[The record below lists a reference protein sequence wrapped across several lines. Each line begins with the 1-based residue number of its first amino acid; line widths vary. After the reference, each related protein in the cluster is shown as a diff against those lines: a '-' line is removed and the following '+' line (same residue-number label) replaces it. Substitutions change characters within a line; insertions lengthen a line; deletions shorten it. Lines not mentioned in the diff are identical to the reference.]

1 MSIMR
6 AKFYLNAEQWHIDSM
21 EGRARFISILICIR
35 FFPPI
40 VECACV
46 DMNSWETILSKIQTC
61 PHSIPESSV
70 MAEVVPPATWG
81 SSNGSPD
88 SPTVGGESVPK
99 EVALL
104 AEKYQ
109 FSIKDEKSIQKEV
122 IELKKIIRSAVK
134 KQMRIKAGYV
144 QMQKATN
151 GKKQLDYL
159 KREVRDLSDQISDM
173 QDDLQILDVYDTGAF
188 DDDESRCDEPILGS
202 VGVSLEL
209 PTDIP
214 HIERGDGDSNL
225 VENSRLSALQKDLAK
240 EMKVKDG
247 LEKFMSSNTSAS
259 RRYLEDSK
267 NMLDDS
273 KAKIALLRMQI
284 EKIAHQGHDIQS
296 NNGREM
302 KSQLD
307 MVIDDLLFRLWKE
320 AAIIDGAKNMIKILR
335 AQRKTD
341 HKSLNDAQQ
350 TLIVSE
356 EKLDLILMALK
367 KYIDQL
373 PPESNRRRDLLIE
386 MEETR
391 MPSSSPHARMAERRF
406 SPPGSAPSSPPSQS
420 PSKTGSLPRSA
431 YCRRLSNLPPS
442 LAVSGRLEVRLIG
455 CQNLVSEVPG
465 RLPRAEALGA
475 TASSS
480 LTTENA
486 TRNKIRTSSTRGNSA
501 LPRQCDEVI
510 ALLRVDSRIVGN
522 TEARPLSQQAW
533 DQRFSIDLDRSKE
546 LEIEV
551 FYRDSRSM
559 CAFTAVKLGNFV
571 EPTGQAGMV
580 LQLEPHGELFAE
592 FKYLNPV
599 ISRKP
604 KLERQ
609 KRLFKVKERKDM
621 AGVKKQLGVHAL
633 SRMLKGREDEPIV
646 DYGIE
651 RPGVLSTTK
660 SSSTVLKDIA
670 KERSSASTDMF
681 LRSYLPVSPSS
692 VGALDSGMAQQK
704 SLQLQNEDVST
715 SDDTRRKSV
724 PPIAS
729 DSVCSTSD
737 GTVVRRPQTLKA
749 PKQQPRAAPAASKET
764 GLSID
769 MFRMVSVLGRGH
781 FGKVILAEYKP
792 STTYYALKILKKGDI
807 LSRDEV
813 ESLMVEKRIFE
824 VASRARHPFLVNLF
838 GCFQTEEHVFFVMEY
853 SMGGDLMRHIHDDI
867 FTEERSCF
875 NAACVLLG
883 LEFLHRNNIIYRDLK
898 LDNLLLDK
906 DGFVKLADFGLC
918 KEGMGPKDKTS
929 TFCGTPEFLAP
940 EVLTES
946 SYTRAID
953 WWGLGVLIFEM
964 LVGEPPFS
972 GEDEEEIFDSIVN
985 DEVRYPRFLSIE
997 SISIMRRLMRK
1008 NPAKRLGSG
1017 ERDAEEVKAQRFFK
1031 HINWEWDR
1039 LLRKEINPKFIPQV
1053 RSPEDVSNFDDE
1065 FTKEKPRF
1073 FVGKRQTH
1081 HHGSRSAVVF
1091 KF

>member
-1 MSIMR
+1 
-6 AKFYLNAEQWHIDSM
+6 LNQTDELKNHS
-21 EGRARFISILICIR
+21 RSIL
-35 FFPPI
+35 
-40 VECACV
+40 
-46 DMNSWETILSKIQTC
+46 D
-61 PHSIPESSV
+61 
-70 MAEVVPPATWG
+70 
-81 SSNGSPD
+81 
-88 SPTVGGESVPK
+88 
-99 EVALL
+99 
-104 AEKYQ
+104 
-109 FSIKDEKSIQKEV
+109 DE
-122 IELKKIIRSAVK
+122 
-134 KQMRIKAGYV
+134 
-144 QMQKATN
+144 
-151 GKKQLDYL
+151 
-159 KREVRDLSDQISDM
+159 
-173 QDDLQILDVYDTGAF
+173 
-188 DDDESRCDEPILGS
+188 ESRCDEPILGATGAPLDLTSDVDVNERRGHHAMENSRLSALQKDLAKEMKVKDGLEKFMSSNTSASRRYLEDSKNMLDTDELKNHSRS
-202 VGVSLEL
+202 VSDDEESRCDEPILGATGAPLDLTSDV
-209 PTDIP
+209 DVN
-214 HIERGDGDSNL
+214 ERRGHHAM
-225 VENSRLSALQKDLAK
+225 ENSRLSALQKDLAK

-284 EKIAHQGHDIQS
+284 EKIAHQGHDIHSS
-296 NNGREM
+296 NGGSEA

-307 MVIDDLLFRLWKE
+307 IVIDDLLFRLWKE
-320 AAIIDGAKNMIKILR
+320 AAIIEGAKNMVKILR

-341 HKSLNDAQQ
+341 HRSLNDAQQ
-350 TLIVSE
+350 TLILSE
-356 EKLDLILMALK
+356 EKLDLILMALR
-367 KYIDQL
+367 KYIEQL
-373 PPESNRRRDLLIE
+373 PPESSRRRELLTE

-391 MPSSSPHARMAERRF
+391 MPSSSPHGRFADRRF
-406 SPPGSAPSSPPSQS
+406 SPPGSAPSSPPSETS
-420 PSKTGSLPRSA
+420 SKTASLPRSL
-431 YCRRLSNLPPS
+431 YSRRLSTLPPS
-442 LAVSGRLEVRLIG
+442 LAVSGRLEIRLIG

-480 LTTENA
+480 LTTES
-486 TRNKIRTSSTRGNSA
+486 TSRGKIRSSSTRTHSTVS
-501 LPRQCDEVI
+501 RQSDEVI
-510 ALLRVDSRIVGN
+510 ALLRVDSRVVGH

-533 DQRFSIDLDRSKE
+533 DQRFSVDLDRSKE

-580 LQLEPHGELFAE
+580 LQLEPHGDLFAE

-633 SRMLKGREDEPIV
+633 SRMLKGRENEPIV
-646 DYGIE
+646 DYGTSGFQ
-651 RPGVLSTTK
+651 PGYGFPSKTSST
-660 SSSTVLKDIA
+660 SSSTREVIRDRTTVFA
-670 KERSSASTDMF
+670 DSAARFSQVAQPTFGGETSTTPPHRHVQHHSENI
-681 LRSYLPVSPSS
+681 LLPGSY
-692 VGALDSGMAQQK
+692 
-704 SLQLQNEDVST
+704 
-715 SDDTRRKSV
+715 RRKSV
-724 PPIAS
+724 PPAVTAS
-729 DSVCSTSD
+729 SSEETTLHSPQASVS
-737 GTVVRRPQTLKA
+737 
-749 PKQQPRAAPAASKET
+749 AAPLAPAPLVPSKGANLT
-764 GLSID
+764 VD

-781 FGKVILAEYKP
+781 FGKVVILAQHKTNL
-792 STTYYALKILKKGDI
+792 SYYALKILKKGDI
-807 LSRDEV
+807 LGRDEV

-838 GCFQTEEHVFFVMEY
+838 GCFQTAEHVFFVMEY

-867 FTEERSCF
+867 FSEERSCF

-883 LEFLHRNNIIYRDLK
+883 LEFLHKNNIIYRDLK

-918 KEGMGPKDKTS
+918 KEGMGPSDKTS

-972 GEDEEEIFDSIVN
+972 GDDEEEIFDSIVN

-1008 NPAKRLGSG
+1008 NPDKRLGAG
-1017 ERDAEEVKAQRFFK
+1017 EKDAEEVKMQRFFK
-1031 HINWEWDR
+1031 HIDWQWDR
-1039 LLRKEINPKFIPQV
+1039 LLRKEITPKFIPQIKN
-1053 RSPEDVSNFDDE
+1053 PEDVSNFDDE

-1073 FVGKRQTH
+1073 
-1081 HHGSRSAVVF
+1081 SSAKDKHIITEADQQLFSNFDFSLVM
-1091 KF
+1091 

>member
-1 MSIMR
+1 
-6 AKFYLNAEQWHIDSM
+6 
-21 EGRARFISILICIR
+21 
-35 FFPPI
+35 
-40 VECACV
+40 
-46 DMNSWETILSKIQTC
+46 
-61 PHSIPESSV
+61 
-70 MAEVVPPATWG
+70 MAEVVPPSSLG

-88 SPTVGGESVPK
+88 LSAQGSESVPK
-99 EVALL
+99 EVAEL

-109 FSIKDEKSIQKEV
+109 FILKDERSIQKEV

-151 GKKQLDYL
+151 GKKQSDYL

-188 DDDESRCDEPILGS
+188 DDEESRCDDPVMGGTGVPIDLAGEID
-202 VGVSLEL
+202 VN
-209 PTDIP
+209 
-214 HIERGDGDSNL
+214 DGGGHHTL
-225 VENSRLSALQKDLAK
+225 ENSRLSALQKDLAK

-284 EKIAHQGHDIQS
+284 EKIAHQGHDAHSS
-296 NNGREM
+296 NGGTEA
-302 KSQLD
+302 KSRLD
-307 MVIDDLLFRLWKE
+307 IVIDDLLFRLWKE
-320 AAIIDGAKNMIKILR
+320 AAIIDGAKNMVKILR

-341 HKSLNDAQQ
+341 HRSLSDAQQ
-350 TLIVSE
+350 TLILSE
-356 EKLDLILMALK
+356 EKLDLIFMALN

-373 PPESNRRRDLLIE
+373 PPESSRRRELLTE

-391 MPSSSPHARMAERRF
+391 MPSSSPHSRFADRRF
-406 SPPGSAPSSPPSQS
+406 SPPGSAPSSPPSDAS
-420 PSKTGSLPRSA
+420 SKTSSLPRSL
-431 YCRRLSNLPPS
+431 YSRRLSTMPPS
-442 LAVSGRLEVRLIG
+442 LAVSGRLEIRLIG
-455 CQNLVSEVPG
+455 CQNLVTEVPG

-475 TASSS
+475 TASST
-480 LTTENA
+480 LTTEN
-486 TRNKIRTSSTRGNSA
+486 TSRSKIRASSTRGHSA
-501 LPRQCDEVI
+501 VSRQSDDVI
-510 ALLRVDSRIVGN
+510 ALLRVDSRIVGH
-522 TEARPLSQQAW
+522 TEARPVSQQAW
-533 DQRFSIDLDRSKE
+533 DQRFSVDLDRSKE

-580 LQLEPHGELFAE
+580 LQLEPHGDLFAE

-633 SRMLKGREDEPIV
+633 SRMLRGRENEPIV
-646 DYGIE
+646 DYGT
-651 RPGVLSTTK
+651 STFQPAYAFPPSKT
-660 SSSTVLKDIA
+660 
-670 KERSSASTDMF
+670 SSASSNREMNKERTSVHTEATRLSQIAQSSF
-681 LRSYLPVSPSS
+681 GGETSALPPRQNHSELAGSY
-692 VGALDSGMAQQK
+692 
-704 SLQLQNEDVST
+704 
-715 SDDTRRKSV
+715 RRKSV
-724 PPIAS
+724 PPL
-729 DSVCSTSD
+729 VTSTSSD
-737 GTVVRRPQTLKA
+737 ETTVLRSPQA
-749 PKQQPRAAPAASKET
+749 PLPVVQPLQDTPTPSKGAA
-764 GLSID
+764 LHID

-781 FGKVILAEYKP
+781 FGKVILAQHKP
-792 STTYYALKILKKGDI
+792 SSSYYALKILKKGDI
-807 LSRDEV
+807 LGRDEV

-838 GCFQTEEHVFFVMEY
+838 GCFQTSEHVFFVMEY

-867 FTEERSCF
+867 FSEERSCF

-883 LEFLHRNNIIYRDLK
+883 LEFLHKNNIIYRDLK

-918 KEGMGPKDKTS
+918 KEGMGPTDKTS

-972 GEDEEEIFDSIVN
+972 GDDEEEIFDSIVN

-1008 NPAKRLGSG
+1008 NPEKRLGSG
-1017 ERDAEEVKAQRFFK
+1017 EKDAEEVKMQRFFK
-1031 HINWEWDR
+1031 HINFEWDR
-1039 LLRKEINPKFIPQV
+1039 LLRKEIPPKFIPQIKN
-1053 RSPEDVSNFDDE
+1053 PEDVSNFDDE

-1073 FVGKRQTH
+1073 
-1081 HHGSRSAVVF
+1081 SSAKDKHIITEADQQLFTNFDFSLVC
-1091 KF
+1091 

>member
-1 MSIMR
+1 MNR
-6 AKFYLNAEQWHIDSM
+6 WTRRDSLA
-21 EGRARFISILICIR
+21 G
-35 FFPPI
+35 
-40 VECACV
+40 
-46 DMNSWETILSKIQTC
+46 LST
-61 PHSIPESSV
+61 
-70 MAEVVPPATWG
+70 MAEVVPPVSLG

-88 SPTVGGESVPK
+88 SPLISGESVPK
-99 EVALL
+99 EVAQL

-109 FSIKDEKSIQKEV
+109 FSIKDERSIQKEMLAMFLFWV

-151 GKKQLDYL
+151 GKKQSDYL

-188 DDDESRCDEPILGS
+188 DDEESRCDEPILGATGAPLDLAS
-202 VGVSLEL
+202 DV
-209 PTDIP
+209 D
-214 HIERGDGDSNL
+214 
-225 VENSRLSALQKDLAK
+225 KDLAK

-284 EKIAHQGHDIQS
+284 EKIAHQGHDIHSS
-296 NNGREM
+296 NGSEA

-307 MVIDDLLFRLWKE
+307 IVIDDLLFRLWKE
-320 AAIIDGAKNMIKILR
+320 AAIIEGAKNMVKILR

-341 HKSLNDAQQ
+341 HRSLNDAQQ
-350 TLIVSE
+350 TLILSE
-356 EKLDLILMALK
+356 EKLDLILMALR
-367 KYIDQL
+367 KYIEQL
-373 PPESNRRRDLLIE
+373 PPESSRRRELLTE

-391 MPSSSPHARMAERRF
+391 MPSSSPHGRFADRRF
-406 SPPGSAPSSPPSQS
+406 SPPGSAPSSPPSI
-420 PSKTGSLPRSA
+420 
-431 YCRRLSNLPPS
+431 
-442 LAVSGRLEVRLIG
+442 RLIG

-480 LTTENA
+480 LTTES
-486 TRNKIRTSSTRGNSA
+486 TSRSKIRSSSTRSHSTVS
-501 LPRQCDEVI
+501 RQSDDVI
-510 ALLRVDSRIVGN
+510 ALLRVDSRVVGH

-533 DQRFSIDLDRSKE
+533 DQRFSVDLDRSKE

-580 LQLEPHGELFAE
+580 LQLEPHGDLFAE

-621 AGVKKQLGVHAL
+621 AGAKKQLGVHAL
-633 SRMLKGREDEPIV
+633 SRMLKGRENEPIV
-646 DYGIE
+646 DYGTAGFQ
-651 RPGVLSTTK
+651 PGYGFPSKTSSS
-660 SSSTVLKDIA
+660 SSSTREVIKD
-670 KERSSASTDMF
+670 RTSAFVDSAARFSQAQPTFGGETSTTPPH
-681 LRSYLPVSPSS
+681 RHVQHHSEASVSVVPS
-692 VGALDSGMAQQK
+692 
-704 SLQLQNEDVST
+704 
-715 SDDTRRKSV
+715 
-724 PPIAS
+724 P
-729 DSVCSTSD
+729 
-737 GTVVRRPQTLKA
+737 
-749 PKQQPRAAPAASKET
+749 PAAALPSKGANLT
-764 GLSID
+764 ID

-781 FGKVILAEYKP
+781 FGKVILAQYKAN
-792 STTYYALKILKKGDI
+792 SSYYALKILKKGDI
-807 LSRDEV
+807 LGRDEV

-838 GCFQTEEHVFFVMEY
+838 GCFQTAEHVFFVMEY

-867 FTEERSCF
+867 FSEERSCF

-883 LEFLHRNNIIYRDLK
+883 LEFLHKNNIIYRDLK

-918 KEGMGPKDKTS
+918 KEGMGPSDKTS

-972 GEDEEEIFDSIVN
+972 GDDEEEIFDSIVN

-1008 NPAKRLGSG
+1008 NPEKRLGAG
-1017 ERDAEEVKAQRFFK
+1017 EKDAEEVKMQRFFK
-1031 HINWEWDR
+1031 MSVESDEENPPLTKTGFWKFHNIYYEYQRN
-1039 LLRKEINPKFIPQV
+1039 LRKRRDP
-1053 RSPEDVSNFDDE
+1053 
-1065 FTKEKPRF
+1065 
-1073 FVGKRQTH
+1073 
-1081 HHGSRSAVVF
+1081 SAGVEAF
-1091 KF
+1091 YQ

>member
-1 MSIMR
+1 
-6 AKFYLNAEQWHIDSM
+6 
-21 EGRARFISILICIR
+21 
-35 FFPPI
+35 
-40 VECACV
+40 
-46 DMNSWETILSKIQTC
+46 
-61 PHSIPESSV
+61 
-70 MAEVVPPATWG
+70 MADVVPPSSHG

-88 SPTVGGESVPK
+88 SPAFSGESVPR
-99 EVALL
+99 EVAQL

-109 FSIKDEKSIQKEV
+109 FCLKDERSIQKEV
-122 IELKKIIRSAVK
+122 IELKKLIRSAVK

-151 GKKQLDYL
+151 GKKQSDYL
-159 KREVRDLSDQISDM
+159 KREVRDLSEQISDM

-188 DDDESRCDEPILGS
+188 DEEESRCDDPILAGTGASFDVDIDVNDGS
-202 VGVSLEL
+202 SHHTL
-209 PTDIP
+209 
-214 HIERGDGDSNL
+214 
-225 VENSRLSALQKDLAK
+225 ENSRLSALQKDLAK

-284 EKIAHQGHDIQS
+284 DKIAHQGHDIQS
-296 NNGREM
+296 SNGNET

-320 AAIIDGAKNMIKILR
+320 AAIIEGAKNMVKILR

-341 HKSLNDAQQ
+341 HRSLNDAQQ
-350 TLIVSE
+350 TLILSE
-356 EKLDLILMALK
+356 EKLDLIQMALK
-367 KYIDQL
+367 KYVSHHYDVKMEAVPLRMDCNVKLVHFCNVSLCECSMFSGQL
-373 PPESNRRRDLLIE
+373 PPESNRRRELLTE

-391 MPSSSPHARMAERRF
+391 MPSSSPHGRFADRRF
-406 SPPGSAPSSPPSQS
+406 SPPGSAPSSPPSEAS
-420 PSKTGSLPRSA
+420 SKTSSLPRSL
-431 YCRRLSNLPPS
+431 YSRRLSAMPSS
-442 LAVSGRLEVRLIG
+442 LAVRLIG
-455 CQNLVSEVPG
+455 CQNLVSEVPD

-480 LTTENA
+480 LTSETT
-486 TRNKIRTSSTRGNSA
+486 TRGKIRSSSTRGHSNVS
-501 LPRQCDEVI
+501 RQSDEVI
-510 ALLRVDSRIVGN
+510 ALMRVDSKIVGH

-533 DQRFSIDLDRSKE
+533 DQRFSVDLDR
-546 LEIEV
+546 
-551 FYRDSRSM
+551 
-559 CAFTAVKLGNFV
+559 LGNFV

-580 LQLEPHGELFAE
+580 LPLEPHGVLFAE

-609 KRLFKVKERKDM
+609 KRLFRVKERKDM
-621 AGVKKQLGVHAL
+621 AGAKKQLGVHAL
-633 SRMLKGREDEPIV
+633 SRMLKGRENEPIV
-646 DYGIE
+646 DYGSAAFQQVHGL
-651 RPGVLSTTK
+651 PKASL
-660 SSSTVLKDIA
+660 SSSTRDMT
-670 KERSSASTDMF
+670 KERHPDLLRLSQIAQSSFGEPSTTQPHKHT
-681 LRSYLPVSPSS
+681 Y
-692 VGALDSGMAQQK
+692 
-704 SLQLQNEDVST
+704 LQNEVPLPVTHPSLDIAPLST
-715 SDDTRRKSV
+715 KG
-724 PPIAS
+724 AS
-729 DSVCSTSD
+729 
-737 GTVVRRPQTLKA
+737 LN
-749 PKQQPRAAPAASKET
+749 
-764 GLSID
+764 ID

-781 FGKVILAEYKP
+781 FGKVILAQYKP
-792 STTYYALKILKKGDI
+792 NSSYYALKILKKGDI
-807 LSRDEV
+807 LGRDEV

-838 GCFQTEEHVFFVMEY
+838 GCFQTAEHVFFVMEY

-867 FTEERSCF
+867 FSEERSCF

-883 LEFLHRNNIIYRDLK
+883 LEFLHKNNIIYRDLK

-918 KEGMGPKDKTS
+918 KEGMGPSDKTS

-972 GEDEEEIFDSIVN
+972 GDDEEEIFDSIVN

-1008 NPAKRLGSG
+1008 NPEKRLGAG
-1017 ERDAEEVKAQRFFK
+1017 EKDAEEVKTQRFFR
-1031 HINWEWDR
+1031 HINFEWDR
-1039 LLRKEINPKFIPQV
+1039 LLRKEIPPKFIPQIKN
-1053 RSPEDVSNFDDE
+1053 PEDVSNFDDE

-1073 FVGKRQTH
+1073 
-1081 HHGSRSAVVF
+1081 SSAKDKHIITEADQQLFSNFDFSLIV
-1091 KF
+1091 

>member
-1 MSIMR
+1 
-6 AKFYLNAEQWHIDSM
+6 
-21 EGRARFISILICIR
+21 
-35 FFPPI
+35 
-40 VECACV
+40 
-46 DMNSWETILSKIQTC
+46 
-61 PHSIPESSV
+61 
-70 MAEVVPPATWG
+70 MAEVVPPAAWV
-81 SSNGSPD
+81 SSNESPD
-88 SPTVGGESVPK
+88 SPTVGGESIPK
-99 EVALL
+99 EVAQL

-109 FSIKDEKSIQKEV
+109 FSIKDERSVQKEV
-122 IELKKIIRSAVK
+122 IELKKIIRLAVK

-188 DDDESRCDEPILGS
+188 DEDESRCDDPIPGG
-202 VGVSLEL
+202 VGVPIEL
-209 PTDIP
+209 ANTIDIGSP
-214 HIERGDGDSNL
+214 HSS
-225 VENSRLSALQKDLAK
+225 ENSRLAALQASFAYLSCFCIRYYFTERNSFILIHIISLNLIRGFLNETYKDLAK

-284 EKIAHQGHDIQS
+284 EKIAHQGQDNHS
-296 NNGREM
+296 NNGSET

-307 MVIDDLLFRLWKE
+307 IVIDDLLFRLWKE
-320 AAIIDGAKNMIKILR
+320 AAIIEGAKNMIKILR

-341 HKSLNDAQQ
+341 HRSLNDAQQ
-350 TLIVSE
+350 TLILSE
-356 EKLDLILMALK
+356 EKLDLILMALR

-373 PPESNRRRDLLIE
+373 PPESNRRRELLIE

-391 MPSSSPHARMAERRF
+391 IPTSSPHTRLAERRF
-406 SPPGSAPSSPPSQS
+406 SPPGSAPSSPLCENV
-420 PSKTGSLPRSA
+420 SKTASLPRSA
-431 YCRRLSNLPPS
+431 YCRRLSSMPPS
-442 LAVSGRLEVRLIG
+442 LAVRLLG
-455 CQNLVSEVPG
+455 CQNLVNEVPG

-480 LTTENA
+480 LTTETTA
-486 TRNKIRTSSTRGNSA
+486 RGKIRASSTRGNSCFYFSVV
-501 LPRQCDEVI
+501 LRQSDDVI
-510 ALLRVDSRIVGN
+510 ALLRVDSRIVGH
-522 TEARPLSQQAW
+522 TEARPLNMQAW

-580 LQLEPHGELFAE
+580 LHLEPQGVLFAE

-621 AGVKKQLGVHAL
+621 AGAKKQLGVHAL
-633 SRMLKGREDEPIV
+633 SRMLKGRENEPIV
-646 DYGIE
+646 DYGTVT
-651 RPGVLSTTK
+651 PVHLLSATK
-660 SSSTVLKDIA
+660 SSSTVGRDI
-670 KERSSASTDMF
+670 KERSSASGDLF
-681 LRSYLPVSPSS
+681 LKSYPHVSATPFFGETSSS
-692 VGALDSGMAQQK
+692 VPFKSELVKSENTLSSG
-704 SLQLQNEDVST
+704 EY
-715 SDDTRRKSV
+715 RRKSV
-724 PPIAS
+724 PPVISGAA
-729 DSVCSTSD
+729 CSTSD
-737 GTVVRRPQTLKA
+737 EVLAKKPQMSKA
-749 PKQQPRAAPAASKET
+749 PKHPPLPSGAASK
-764 GLSID
+764 GASLSID

-792 STTYYALKILKKGDI
+792 SLTYYALKILKKGDI
-807 LSRDEV
+807 LGRDEV

-838 GCFQTEEHVFFVMEY
+838 GCFQTVEHVFFVMEY

-867 FTEERSCF
+867 FSEERSCF

-883 LEFLHRNNIIYRDLK
+883 LEFLHKNNIIYRDLK

-918 KEGMGPKDKTS
+918 KEGMGPTDKTS

-946 SYTRAID
+946 CYTRAID

-972 GEDEEEIFDSIVN
+972 GDDEEEIFDSIVN

-1008 NPAKRLGSG
+1008 NPDKRLGSG
-1017 ERDAEEVKAQRFFK
+1017 EKDAEDVKTQRFFK

-1039 LLRKEINPKFIPQV
+1039 LLRKEITPKFIPQIKN
-1053 RSPEDVSNFDDE
+1053 PEDVSNFDDE

-1073 FVGKRQTH
+1073 
-1081 HHGSRSAVVF
+1081 SSAKDKHIITEADQQLFSNFDFSLVI
-1091 KF
+1091 

>member
-1 MSIMR
+1 MHTIT
-6 AKFYLNAEQWHIDSM
+6 W
-21 EGRARFISILICIR
+21 
-35 FFPPI
+35 
-40 VECACV
+40 CV
-46 DMNSWETILSKIQTC
+46 TKSDNVQGLST
-61 PHSIPESSV
+61 
-70 MAEVVPPATWG
+70 MAEVVPPTSLG

-88 SPTVGGESVPK
+88 SPLISGESVPK
-99 EVALL
+99 EVAQL

-109 FSIKDEKSIQKEV
+109 FSIKDERSIQKEV

-188 DDDESRCDEPILGS
+188 GRLNLLSFGLSFDPIDLLSRKFDERLIYDEESRCDEPILGATGAPLDLAS
-202 VGVSLEL
+202 DVDVN
-209 PTDIP
+209 
-214 HIERGDGDSNL
+214 ERRTHHAI
-225 VENSRLSALQKDLAK
+225 ENSRLSALQYGINPCYYKYFQKDLAK

-259 RRYLEDSK
+259 RRYLEDSR

-284 EKIAHQGHDIQS
+284 EKIAHQGHDIHSS
-296 NNGREM
+296 NGSEA

-307 MVIDDLLFRLWKE
+307 IVIDDLLFRLWKE
-320 AAIIDGAKNMIKILR
+320 AAIIEGAKNMVKILR

-341 HKSLNDAQQ
+341 HRSLNDAQQ
-350 TLIVSE
+350 TLILSE
-356 EKLDLILMALK
+356 EKLDLILMALR
-367 KYIDQL
+367 KYIEQL
-373 PPESNRRRDLLIE
+373 PPESTRRKELLNE

-391 MPSSSPHARMAERRF
+391 MPSSSPHGRFADRRF
-406 SPPGSAPSSPPSQS
+406 SPPGSAPSSPPSEAS
-420 PSKTGSLPRSA
+420 SKTASLPRSL
-431 YCRRLSNLPPS
+431 YSRRLSTLPPS
-442 LAVSGRLEVRLIG
+442 LAVSGRLEIRLIG

-480 LTTENA
+480 LTTE
-486 TRNKIRTSSTRGNSA
+486 TTKSSKIRTSSTRSHSTVT
-501 LPRQCDEVI
+501 RQSDEVI
-510 ALLRVDSRIVGN
+510 ALLRVDSRIVGH

-533 DQRFSIDLDRSKE
+533 DQRFSVDLDRSKE

-580 LQLEPHGELFAE
+580 LQLEPHGDLFAE

-633 SRMLKGREDEPIV
+633 SRMLKGRENEPVV
-646 DYGIE
+646 DYGTAGVQ
-651 RPGVLSTTK
+651 PGYGFPSKT
-660 SSSTVLKDIA
+660 STV
-670 KERSSASTDMF
+670 SASTRDVIKDRTTPFADSATSMKVTYISLF
-681 LRSYLPVSPSS
+681 VSFI
-692 VGALDSGMAQQK
+692 L
-704 SLQLQNEDVST
+704 LQ
-715 SDDTRRKSV
+715 
-724 PPIAS
+724 
-729 DSVCSTSD
+729 
-737 GTVVRRPQTLKA
+737 
-749 PKQQPRAAPAASKET
+749 
-764 GLSID
+764 
-769 MFRMVSVLGRGH
+769 
-781 FGKVILAEYKP
+781 
-792 STTYYALKILKKGDI
+792 
-807 LSRDEV
+807 
-813 ESLMVEKRIFE
+813 

-838 GCFQTEEHVFFVMEY
+838 GCFQTAEHVFFVME
-853 SMGGDLMRHIHDDI
+853 
-867 FTEERSCF
+867 
-875 NAACVLLG
+875 
-883 LEFLHRNNIIYRDLK
+883 YRDLK

-918 KEGMGPKDKTS
+918 KEGMGPSDKTS

-972 GEDEEEIFDSIVN
+972 GDDEEEIFDSIVN

-1008 NPAKRLGSG
+1008 NPDKRLGAG
-1017 ERDAEEVKAQRFFK
+1017 EKDAEEVKMQRFFK
-1031 HINWEWDR
+1031 HIDWQWDR
-1039 LLRKEINPKFIPQV
+1039 LLRKEITPKFIPQIKN
-1053 RSPEDVSNFDDE
+1053 PEDVSNFDDE

-1073 FVGKRQTH
+1073 
-1081 HHGSRSAVVF
+1081 SSAKDKHIITEADQQLFSNFDFSLVV
-1091 KF
+1091 

>member
-1 MSIMR
+1 
-6 AKFYLNAEQWHIDSM
+6 
-21 EGRARFISILICIR
+21 
-35 FFPPI
+35 
-40 VECACV
+40 
-46 DMNSWETILSKIQTC
+46 
-61 PHSIPESSV
+61 
-70 MAEVVPPATWG
+70 MAEIVPPMSLG

-88 SPTVGGESVPK
+88 SPLITGESVPK
-99 EVALL
+99 EVAQL

-109 FSIKDEKSIQKEV
+109 FSLKDERSIQKEV

-151 GKKQLDYL
+151 GKKQSDYL

-188 DDDESRCDEPILGS
+188 DDEESRCDEPILGAS
-202 VGVSLEL
+202 GASLDL
-209 PTDIP
+209 A
-214 HIERGDGDSNL
+214 GDVDVNEQRSHTS
-225 VENSRLSALQKDLAK
+225 ENSRLSALQKDLAK

-284 EKIAHQGHDIQS
+284 EKIAHQGHDIHSS
-296 NNGREM
+296 NGGSET

-307 MVIDDLLFRLWKE
+307 TVIDDLLFRLWKE
-320 AAIIDGAKNMIKILR
+320 AAIIEGAKNMVKILR

-341 HKSLNDAQQ
+341 HRSLNDAQQ
-350 TLIVSE
+350 TLILSE
-356 EKLDLILMALK
+356 EKLDLILMALR
-367 KYIDQL
+367 KYIEQL
-373 PPESNRRRDLLIE
+373 PPESTRRRELLTE

-391 MPSSSPHARMAERRF
+391 MPSSSPHGRYADRRF
-406 SPPGSAPSSPPSQS
+406 SPPGSAPSSPPSETS
-420 PSKTGSLPRSA
+420 SKTASLPRSL
-431 YCRRLSNLPPS
+431 YSRRLSSLPPS
-442 LAVSGRLEVRLIG
+442 LAVSGRLEIRLIG

-480 LTTENA
+480 LTTE
-486 TRNKIRTSSTRGNSA
+486 TTSRSKIRTSSTRSHSTVSR
-501 LPRQCDEVI
+501 PSDDVI

-533 DQRFSIDLDRSKE
+533 DQRFSVDLDRSKE

-559 CAFTAVKLGNFV
+559 CAFTAVKLGSFV

-580 LQLEPHGELFAE
+580 LKLEPHGDLFAE

-633 SRMLKGREDEPIV
+633 SRMLRGRENEPIV
-646 DYGIE
+646 DYGSAE
-651 RPGVLSTTK
+651 VQPGHGFPSKTSST
-660 SSSTVLKDIA
+660 SSSTREVIKDRTTVFADSSRFPQIAQPAFGGETSSTPLHRSVQHHSENVL
-670 KERSSASTDMF
+670 
-681 LRSYLPVSPSS
+681 LPGSY
-692 VGALDSGMAQQK
+692 
-704 SLQLQNEDVST
+704 
-715 SDDTRRKSV
+715 RRKSV
-724 PPIAS
+724 PPAATAS
-729 DSVCSTSD
+729 SSDETTTLHSPQASVSAI
-737 GTVVRRPQTLKA
+737 PI
-749 PKQQPRAAPAASKET
+749 APAPQSLSK
-764 GLSID
+764 GVNLSID

-781 FGKVILAEYKP
+781 FGKVILAQYKAN
-792 STTYYALKILKKGDI
+792 STYYALKILKKGDI
-807 LSRDEV
+807 LGRDEV
-813 ESLMVEKRIFE
+813 ESLMVEKRVFE

-838 GCFQTEEHVFFVMEY
+838 GCFQTAEHVFFVMEY

-867 FTEERSCF
+867 FSEERSCF

-883 LEFLHRNNIIYRDLK
+883 LEFLHKNNIIYRDLK

-918 KEGMGPKDKTS
+918 KEGMGPSDKTS

-972 GEDEEEIFDSIVN
+972 GDDEEEIFDSIVN

-1008 NPAKRLGSG
+1008 NPDKRLGAG
-1017 ERDAEEVKAQRFFK
+1017 EKDAEEVKMQRFFK
-1031 HINWEWDR
+1031 HIDWQWDR
-1039 LLRKEINPKFIPQV
+1039 LLRKEIAPKFIPQIKN
-1053 RSPEDVSNFDDE
+1053 PEDVSNFDDE

-1073 FVGKRQTH
+1073 
-1081 HHGSRSAVVF
+1081 SSAKDKHIITEADQQLFSNFDFSLVV
-1091 KF
+1091 

>member
-1 MSIMR
+1 MH
-6 AKFYLNAEQWHIDSM
+6 ALTW
-21 EGRARFISILICIR
+21 
-35 FFPPI
+35 
-40 VECACV
+40 CV
-46 DMNSWETILSKIQTC
+46 TKSSNVQGLST
-61 PHSIPESSV
+61 
-70 MAEVVPPATWG
+70 MAEVVPPVSLG

-88 SPTVGGESVPK
+88 SPLISGESVPK
-99 EVALL
+99 EVAQL

-109 FSIKDEKSIQKEV
+109 FSIKDERSIQKEV

-144 QMQKATN
+144 QMQACSSCYPFPLLMVIWSHFQKATN
-151 GKKQLDYL
+151 GKKQSDYL

-188 DDDESRCDEPILGS
+188 DDEESRCDEPILGATGAPLDLAS
-202 VGVSLEL
+202 DVDVSDRRSHHTL
-209 PTDIP
+209 
-214 HIERGDGDSNL
+214 G
-225 VENSRLSALQKDLAK
+225 NSRLSALQKDLAK

-284 EKIAHQGHDIQS
+284 EKIAHQGHDIHSS
-296 NNGREM
+296 NGSEA

-307 MVIDDLLFRLWKE
+307 IVIDDLLFRLWKE
-320 AAIIDGAKNMIKILR
+320 AAIIEGAKNMVKILR

-341 HKSLNDAQQ
+341 HRNLNDAQQ
-350 TLIVSE
+350 TLILSE
-356 EKLDLILMALK
+356 EKLDLILMALR
-367 KYIDQL
+367 KYIEQL
-373 PPESNRRRDLLIE
+373 PPESSRRRELLTE

-391 MPSSSPHARMAERRF
+391 MPSSSPHGRFADRRF
-406 SPPGSAPSSPPSQS
+406 SPPGSAPSSPPSEAS
-420 PSKTGSLPRSA
+420 SKTSSLPRSL
-431 YCRRLSNLPPS
+431 YSRRLSTLPPS
-442 LAVSGRLEVRLIG
+442 LAVSGRLEIRLIG

-480 LTTENA
+480 LTTES
-486 TRNKIRTSSTRGNSA
+486 TSRSKIRSSSTRSHSTVS
-501 LPRQCDEVI
+501 RQSDDVI
-510 ALLRVDSRIVGN
+510 ALLRVDSRVVGH

-533 DQRFSIDLDRSKE
+533 DQRFSVDLDRSKE

-580 LQLEPHGELFAE
+580 LQLEPHGDLFAE

-621 AGVKKQLGVHAL
+621 AGAKKQLGVHAL
-633 SRMLKGREDEPIV
+633 SRMLKGRENEPIV
-646 DYGIE
+646 DYGTAGFQ
-651 RPGVLSTTK
+651 PGYGFPSKTSST
-660 SSSTVLKDIA
+660 SSSTREVIKDRTTA
-670 KERSSASTDMF
+670 FVDSAARFSQVAQPTFGGETSTTPPHRHAQHHSENI
-681 LRSYLPVSPSS
+681 LLPGSY
-692 VGALDSGMAQQK
+692 
-704 SLQLQNEDVST
+704 
-715 SDDTRRKSV
+715 RRKSV
-724 PPIAS
+724 PPAVSANSSEETTLHSPQAS
-729 DSVCSTSD
+729 ISVVPSPPTA
-737 GTVVRRPQTLKA
+737 VLP
-749 PKQQPRAAPAASKET
+749 SKGANLT
-764 GLSID
+764 ID

-781 FGKVILAEYKP
+781 FGKVILAQYKAN
-792 STTYYALKILKKGDI
+792 SSYYALKILKKGDI
-807 LSRDEV
+807 LGRDEV

-838 GCFQTEEHVFFVMEY
+838 GCFQTAEHVFFVMEY

-867 FTEERSCF
+867 FSEERSCF

-883 LEFLHRNNIIYRDLK
+883 LEFLHKNNIIYRDLK

-918 KEGMGPKDKTS
+918 KEGMGPSDKTS

-972 GEDEEEIFDSIVN
+972 GDDEEEIFDSIVN

-1008 NPAKRLGSG
+1008 NPDKRLGAG
-1017 ERDAEEVKAQRFFK
+1017 EKDAEEVKMQRFFK
-1031 HINWEWDR
+1031 HIDWQWDR
-1039 LLRKEINPKFIPQV
+1039 LLRKEITPKFIPQIKN
-1053 RSPEDVSNFDDE
+1053 PEDVSNFDDE

-1073 FVGKRQTH
+1073 
-1081 HHGSRSAVVF
+1081 SSAKDKHIITEADQQLFSNFDFSLVV
-1091 KF
+1091 

>member
-1 MSIMR
+1 MDECRVHFFSMNRIFDD
-6 AKFYLNAEQWHIDSM
+6 AKFS
-21 EGRARFISILICIR
+21 R
-35 FFPPI
+35 
-40 VECACV
+40 
-46 DMNSWETILSKIQTC
+46 LST
-61 PHSIPESSV
+61 
-70 MAEVVPPATWG
+70 MAEVVPPTSLG

-88 SPTVGGESVPK
+88 SPLISGESVPK
-99 EVALL
+99 EVAQL

-109 FSIKDEKSIQKEV
+109 FSIKDERSIQKEV

-188 DDDESRCDEPILGS
+188 DDEESRCDEPILGATGAPLDLAS
-202 VGVSLEL
+202 DVDVN
-209 PTDIP
+209 
-214 HIERGDGDSNL
+214 ERRTHHAI
-225 VENSRLSALQKDLAK
+225 ENSRLSALQKDLAK

-259 RRYLEDSK
+259 RRYLEDSR

-284 EKIAHQGHDIQS
+284 EKIAHQGHDIHSS
-296 NNGREM
+296 NGSEA

-307 MVIDDLLFRLWKE
+307 IVIDDLLFRLWKE
-320 AAIIDGAKNMIKILR
+320 AAIIEGAKNMVKILR

-341 HKSLNDAQQ
+341 HRSLNDAQQ
-350 TLIVSE
+350 TLILSE
-356 EKLDLILMALK
+356 EKLDLILMALR
-367 KYIDQL
+367 KYIEQL
-373 PPESNRRRDLLIE
+373 PPESTRRKELLNE

-391 MPSSSPHARMAERRF
+391 MPSSSPHGRFADRRF
-406 SPPGSAPSSPPSQS
+406 SPPGSAPSSPPSEAS
-420 PSKTGSLPRSA
+420 SKTASLPRSL
-431 YCRRLSNLPPS
+431 YSRRLSTLPPS
-442 LAVSGRLEVRLIG
+442 LAVSGRLEIRLIG

-480 LTTENA
+480 LTTE
-486 TRNKIRTSSTRGNSA
+486 TTKSSKIRTSSTRSHSTVT
-501 LPRQCDEVI
+501 RQSDEVI
-510 ALLRVDSRIVGN
+510 ALLRVDSRIVGH

-533 DQRFSIDLDRSKE
+533 DQRFSVDLDRSKE

-580 LQLEPHGELFAE
+580 LQLEPHGDLFAE

-633 SRMLKGREDEPIV
+633 SRMLKGRENEPVV
-646 DYGIE
+646 DYGTAGVQ
-651 RPGVLSTTK
+651 PGYGFPSKT
-660 SSSTVLKDIA
+660 STV
-670 KERSSASTDMF
+670 SASTRDVMKDRTTPF
-681 LRSYLPVSPSS
+681 ADSATRFSQTLQSAFGVDTSVTSPHRHVQQHSENILLPGSY
-692 VGALDSGMAQQK
+692 
-704 SLQLQNEDVST
+704 
-715 SDDTRRKSV
+715 RRKSV
-724 PPIAS
+724 PPIVTAS
-729 DSVCSTSD
+729 STDETSL
-737 GTVVRRPQTLKA
+737 PQASASAVPSPPATHKPSKGATL
-749 PKQQPRAAPAASKET
+749 T
-764 GLSID
+764 ID

-781 FGKVILAEYKP
+781 FGKVILAQYKGN
-792 STTYYALKILKKGDI
+792 SSYYALKILKKGDI
-807 LSRDEV
+807 LGRDEV

-838 GCFQTEEHVFFVMEY
+838 GCFQTAEHVFFVMEY

-867 FTEERSCF
+867 FSEERSCF

-883 LEFLHRNNIIYRDLK
+883 LEFLHKNNIIYRDLK

-918 KEGMGPKDKTS
+918 KEGMGPSDKTS

-972 GEDEEEIFDSIVN
+972 GDDEEEIFDSIVN

-1008 NPAKRLGSG
+1008 NPDKRLGAG
-1017 ERDAEEVKAQRFFK
+1017 EKDAEEVKMQRFFK
-1031 HINWEWDR
+1031 HIDWQWDR
-1039 LLRKEINPKFIPQV
+1039 LLRKEITPKFIPQIKN
-1053 RSPEDVSNFDDE
+1053 PEDVSNFDDE

-1073 FVGKRQTH
+1073 
-1081 HHGSRSAVVF
+1081 SSAKDKHIITEADQQLFSNFDFSLVV
-1091 KF
+1091 